1 MIQMGDFQ
9 YSFQNFDKSKHVRA
23 ALREKSISHKH
34 AREVA
39 IALKGMSI
47 ERARVFLEDV
57 IARKIAVPYRR
68 YKNEVAHRSNIRDGY
83 CSGRFPQKTAKEE
96 Y

>member
-1 MIQMGDFQ
+1 MGDFQ
-9 YSFQNFDKSKHVRA
+9 YSFQNFDRSKHVRA

-68 YKNEVAHRSNIRDGY
+68 
-83 CSGRFPQKTAKEE
+83 
-96 Y
+96 